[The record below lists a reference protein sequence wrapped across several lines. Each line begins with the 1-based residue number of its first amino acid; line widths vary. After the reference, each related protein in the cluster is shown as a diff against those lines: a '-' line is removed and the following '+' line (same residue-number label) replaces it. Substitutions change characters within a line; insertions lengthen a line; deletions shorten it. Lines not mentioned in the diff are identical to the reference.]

1 METKYCS
8 FNILPAK
15 GKRRNSRRSCRKTLN
30 SSENSDLCEV
40 LNKRCGLKDNHT
52 KRLMRHSKKVSSS
65 NASGASKKLSVA
77 TKNIIAEQFKKE
89 LDKEELQTVLWMLEQ
104 IKFNPNYKSDFT
116 GELYQGNNAEYA
128 QAVDK
133 INGYFKYRSF
143 FPDGN
148 DTSLPVL

>member
-15 GKRRNSRRSCRKTLN
+15 GKRRNPRRSCRKTLN
-30 SSENSDLCEV
+30 SSENSDVCEV
-40 LNKRCGLKDNHT
+40 LNNRCGLKDNHN
-52 KRLMRHSKKVSSS
+52 KRLVRHSKKVSSS

-77 TKNIIAEQFKKE
+77 TKNTIAEQLKKN

-104 IKFNPNYKSDFT
+104 IKFDANYKSDFT
-116 GELYQGNNAEYA
+116 GQLFKGDNAEYA
-128 QAVDK
+128 QAMDK
-133 INGYFKYRSF
+133 INAYFKYRSF
-143 FPDGN
+143 YPDGN